1 MEYDKT
7 MTDKVFNLQVKL
19 VADNDRARKQDKKLL
34 EHLLETA
41 IKQVLPESIV
51 LKVSISKVTKRK

>member
-1 MEYDKT
+1 

-19 VADNDRARKQDKKLL
+19 VADDDRSRREDKHLL
-34 EHLLETA
+34 EHLLGTA

-51 LKVSISKVTKRK
+51 LKVSISEVTKRK